1 MSRTI
6 TLDGKRSVIVLEV
19 DDDAAALA
27 MAEKLAALLGCA
39 VTIRDAEL
47 IEIETIPA
55 PVKH

>member
-27 MAEKLAALLGCA
+27 MAQRLAALLGCA
-39 VTIRDAEL
+39 VTVRDAEL
-47 IEIETIPA
+47 IEIETIQRR
-55 PVKH
+55 